1 MDDRGDPVAVVAKLG
16 DADGRIV
23 RDRYRAPRVVEEAA
37 ARGSRV
43 GDPERRIPERR
54 GHGAFDV
61 RRAGVRP
68 EQRQDASQRRAR
80 KQPPAHLPDEE
91 HQRDRDEP
99 QRRHPADR
107 RDRAVGPPALST
119 AAAVNAVASS
129 AVRQRTPLS
138 VSCWTGVAARM
149 RCMSITTTAQ
159 ADAACAA
166 NVTKVVPVMST
177 TLNGL
182 AGHAASQ
189 SDRTLKTGS
198 RGEVSASTVHAAIIT
213 TATAAITRR
222 CPGCSSRPVGND
234 SDA

>member
-1 MDDRGDPVAVVAKLG
+1 MARSTCVALACGPSNARTRRSAAPANSRPRTCPMRNTSGIATNHSVATQPT
-16 DADGRIV
+16 AVTARS
-23 RDRYRAPRVVEEAA
+23 APA
-37 ARGSRV
+37 
-43 GDPERRIPERR
+43 
-54 GHGAFDV
+54 
-61 RRAGVRP
+61 
-68 EQRQDASQRRAR
+68 
-80 KQPPAHLPDEE
+80 
-91 HQRDRDEP
+91 
-99 QRRHPADR
+99 
-107 RDRAVGPPALST
+107 ALST